1 MIKIC
6 LQGLKTEKNLLV
18 GALRGLES
26 KLQPFYQPPLESDDS
41 DSEDG
46 DEEMSNLLSKEVMP
60 PSPPNAIQTP
70 TFSRTLSAIESLSQS
85 GPSTSATPVSQVEK
99 LIPQIEKSPAPDAAT
114 TSTAAAQI
122 PKSIAT
128 AMEMVHETPP
138 EPTGPPPVTRPLST
152 FSRTVTEKE
161 KPSTSGPPP
170 VTQPL
175 STFARSASVVEAEE
189 SSKLNLSGHK
199 LYICC
204 NAGCDC
210 TCEASREFGD
220 HLMVCAFT
228 NSSNPMFCV
237 HCGKTI
243 KTVSKRHLLLILC
256 FFFIFYIVSFHGN
269 LKFLMLLLTFRG
281 VNRIVQGG

>member
-1 MIKIC
+1 MC

-26 KLQPFYQPPLESDDS
+26 KLQPFYQPPLESDES

-46 DEEMSNLLSKEVMP
+46 DEEMSSLLSKEVMP

-70 TFSRTLSAIESLSQS
+70 IFSRTLSAIESLSQS

-99 LIPQIEKSPAPDAAT
+99 RIPQIEKSPTPDAAT
-114 TSTAAAQI
+114 SSTAAAQI
-122 PKSIAT
+122 PKSIAI
-128 AMEMVHETPP
+128 AVEKVHETPP

-152 FSRTVTEKE
+152 FSRMVPEKE

-175 STFARSASVVEAEE
+175 STFARSASALEAEE
-189 SSKLNLSGHK
+189 SSKFNLSGHK

-204 NAGCDC
+204 NNGCDI

-228 NSSNPMFCV
+228 NSSNPLFCV
-237 HCGKTI
+237 HCSKTI
-243 KTVSKRHLLLILC
+243 KTVSKKAPLIC
-256 FFFIFYIVSFHGN
+256 SFFTDICC
-269 LKFLMLLLTFRG
+269 
-281 VNRIVQGG
+281 